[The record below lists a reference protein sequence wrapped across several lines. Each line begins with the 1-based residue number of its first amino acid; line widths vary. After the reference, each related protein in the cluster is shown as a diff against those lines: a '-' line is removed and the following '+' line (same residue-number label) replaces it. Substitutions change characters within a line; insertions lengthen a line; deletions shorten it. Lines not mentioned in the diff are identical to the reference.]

1 VKAIL
6 ALAVREAGCWAPAT
20 VPVRPKAAEVR
31 PLHSLRAWL
40 GKGPLLAPPHSS
52 AADGAGVTD
61 KSPVPWPCQM
71 PGTSVLLSEEK
82 F

>member
-1 VKAIL
+1 MLGAWH
-6 ALAVREAGCWAPAT
+6 RPRAPQSCSG
-20 VPVRPKAAEVR
+20 VVR
-31 PLHSLRAWL
+31 PLQPLHAQP
-40 GKGPLLAPPHSS
+40 GKGPLLAPPRST

-61 KSPVPWPCQM
+61 KSPALWPCQM